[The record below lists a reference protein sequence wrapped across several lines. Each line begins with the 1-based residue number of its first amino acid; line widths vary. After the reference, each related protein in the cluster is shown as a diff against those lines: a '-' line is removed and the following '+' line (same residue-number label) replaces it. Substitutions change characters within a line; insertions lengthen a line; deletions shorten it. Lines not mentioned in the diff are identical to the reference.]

1 MDELRKKYE
10 EMLQAEARA
19 AKEDTLKE
27 LSTYQK
33 EQGRR
38 VSGAAEEPRAMAG
51 PYSFT
56 AAELINQVEQETV
69 IGRSVISAMVNLKA
83 NLAGGGE

>member
-10 EMLQAEARA
+10 EMLEAEARA
-19 AKEDTLKE
+19 AREDALKE
-27 LSTYQK
+27 LSAYQK

-38 VSGAAEEPRAMAG
+38 VAGAAEEPRAMAG

-56 AAELINQVEQETV
+56 VGELINQVEKETG
-69 IGRSVISAMVNLKA
+69 IGRSVINAMVNLKA
-83 NLAGGGE
+83 NLASGGD

>member
-10 EMLQAEARA
+10 EMLESEART

-27 LSTYQK
+27 LGDYQK
-33 EQGRR
+33 EVGRR
-38 VSGAAEEPRAMAG
+38 VAGAAEEPRAMAG

-56 AAELINQVEQETV
+56 VGEIIDQVEKDTN
-69 IGRSVISAMVNLKA
+69 IGRDVINAMINLKA